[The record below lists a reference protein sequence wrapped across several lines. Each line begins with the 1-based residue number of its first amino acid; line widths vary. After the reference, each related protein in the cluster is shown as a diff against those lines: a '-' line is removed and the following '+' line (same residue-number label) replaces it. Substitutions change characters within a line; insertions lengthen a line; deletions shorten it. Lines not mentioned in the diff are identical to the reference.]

1 MRRKDRQ
8 ITDKD
13 IINEILLKS
22 DIARIALFDNEY
34 PYIIPM
40 NYGYKDN
47 ALYFHCAPEG
57 KKLDL
62 IKRNNNVA
70 FEIEYHSEIMKYDKS
85 CKWTTK
91 YRSVLGKGNIF
102 ILENKT
108 EITEALNVIMQHHNK
123 FDNKYDEK
131 YFGRMK
137 ALKLEI
143 KELSAKQGGD
153 WA

>member
-62 IKRNNNVA
+62 IKRNNNVGSA
-70 FEIEYHSEIMKYDKS
+70 EKHKKAYILY
-85 CKWTTK
+85 
-91 YRSVLGKGNIF
+91 LNIHLLLYKCNDF
-102 ILENKT
+102 
-108 EITEALNVIMQHHNK
+108 
-123 FDNKYDEK
+123 
-131 YFGRMK
+131 
-137 ALKLEI
+137 
-143 KELSAKQGGD
+143 
-153 WA
+153 